1 MNKSAAS
8 FLIHPDASEYV
19 AIQRIPKQIY
29 SFLSVDCDIYS
40 QAESVSA
47 HPVFFLLD
55 GMSWASITGC
65 DEKRKFA
72 YRAKSLQRVEQF
84 VRNLHSGRITLPTL
98 ASEFASREVPIGEFS
113 QH

>member
-1 MNKSAAS
+1 MDESAAS

-29 SFLSVDCDIYS
+29 SFLSVDCNIYS

-47 HPVFFLLD
+47 HCVFFSLD
-55 GMSWASITGC
+55 GMGRASIPGC

-72 YRAKSLQRVEQF
+72 YRSKRL
-84 VRNLHSGRITLPTL
+84 
-98 ASEFASREVPIGEFS
+98 
-113 QH
+113 